1 MDEQVKYYRHF
12 KGGKYK
18 LLAIGQDS
26 ETQAPVVI
34 YQALYG
40 EMKVWVRP
48 YEMFFGKTI
57 KDGVEVNRFQE
68 ITKEEVLRSE
78 EDSKYLDNKHKGGLN
93 SQKGSLY
100 EDFYAVYQ
108 IVSCIAKYK
117 KSLDTV
123 GFQTQLKDTF
133 VDDLLIA
140 YPTTN
145 IYHQLKDTQTLKWT
159 DGSSRT
165 IQSDFEHQIADCKER
180 DETFALKLVHSASKS
195 NVADIPLTFSTY
207 TSTELF
213 PHADDINQLFLISIP
228 FKEALRQISA
238 KGTAATD
245 DELAIIATVFLGV
258 WKGSDTNSRIPL
270 SDIVEKAGKIVT
282 LNLSIYPDAVISDGC
297 RQIFDAIADF
307 KYRICGRELVWSMGF
322 LNGTCRWSPDLEN
335 SIITENPKTKR
346 EIVQLL
352 K

>member
-1 MDEQVKYYRHF
+1 MDERVKYYRHF

-26 ETQAPVVI
+26 ETLSPVVI

-78 EDSKYLDNKHKGGLN
+78 EDSRYLNNKHSGGLN
-93 SQKGSLY
+93 NQKGSLY

-108 IVSCIAKYK
+108 IVSCIANYK
-117 KSLDTV
+117 KSLDAV
-123 GFQTQLKDTF
+123 GFQTQLKDTY

-140 YPTTN
+140 YPNTN
-145 IYHQLKDTQTLKWT
+145 IYHQLKDTQILKWI
-159 DGSSRT
+159 DGSRRT

-195 NVADIPLTFSTY
+195 NVADIPPTLTTY

-228 FKEALRQISA
+228 FKEALSQISA
-238 KGTAATD
+238 KGITATD
-245 DELAIIATVFLGV
+245 DELSIIATIFLGV
-258 WKGSDTNSRIPL
+258 WRGSDTNSRISL
-270 SDIVEKAGKIVT
+270 SDIVEKAGKIH
-282 LNLSIYPDAVISDGC
+282 LNLSIYPDAVISDEC
-297 RQIFDAIADF
+297 RQIFDAIDDLE
-307 KYRICGRELVWSMGF
+307 YRICGRELVWSMGF
-322 LNGTCRWSPDLEN
+322 LNGTCWWTPDLEN
-335 SIITENPKTKR
+335 SIITANPRTKR
-346 EIVQLL
+346 EIAQLL

>member
-57 KDGVEVNRFQE
+57 KDGVEVNRFRE

-78 EDSKYLDNKHKGGLN
+78 EDSKYLDNKHKGGQN
-93 SQKGSLY
+93 NQKGSLY

-117 KSLDTV
+117 KSLDTI

-140 YPTTN
+140 CPSSN
-145 IYHQLKDTQTLKWT
+145 IYHQLKDTHTLKWT

-195 NVADIPLTFSTY
+195 NVADIPQTLTSY

-228 FKEALRQISA
+228 FKKALSQISA
-238 KGTAATD
+238 KGITATD

-258 WKGSDTNSRIPL
+258 WKGSNTNSRISL
-270 SDIVEKAGKIVT
+270 LDIVEKAGKIVT
-282 LNLSIYPDAVISDGC
+282 LNLSIYPDAVISDRC
-297 RQIFDAIADF
+297 RQIFDAIADLS
-307 KYRICGRELVWSMGF
+307 YRICGRKLVWSMGF
-322 LNGTCRWSPDLEN
+322 LNGTCRWTPDLEN
-335 SIITENPKTKR
+335 SIITNNPKTKR
-346 EIVQLL
+346 EIAQLL
-352 K
+352 T